1 MVEYP
6 MEDSQL
12 YSDLLSPSVRVS
24 FPVKGLPPTALREIG
39 EVMRQFAW
47 ACEELSYMRDI
58 PEHHRMFDYQ
68 SRIERLRAELK
79 RIAKLYQI
87 EIREGRPRNSEV
99 KEQRI
104 NTIRTVADLG
114 DARAQHFARRRQR

>member
-6 MEDSQL
+6 MDDSQL

-24 FPVKGLPPTALREIG
+24 FPVKGLSPTALREIG
-39 EVMRQFAW
+39 EVVRKFAW

-68 SRIERLRAELK
+68 NRIETLRAELK
-79 RIAKLYQI
+79 RIAKLHQV

-99 KEQRI
+99 KEHRL
-104 NTIRTVADLG
+104 NTIRTVADF
-114 DARAQHFARRRQR
+114 DNPRTQHFVGRGRR